1 MNESTKNFNTATT
14 LASDGFLRKTYK
26 PPRQPFL
33 RKKAWGKKKVG
44 FTPHTFDR
52 TLVKF
57 GAIPVWSSPV
67 LFPGMIE
74 KDVFH

>member
-33 RKKAWGKKKVG
+33 RKKAWGKTAESNG
-44 FTPHTFDR
+44 ALCPICLGQTFLKSLGGIPR
-52 TLVKF
+52 LVL
-57 GAIPVWSSPV
+57 AIVVASHKS
-67 LFPGMIE
+67 
-74 KDVFH
+74 